1 MREYAYG
8 YFPPP
13 GEKPPCWTL
22 GGGAGHHTSSAGL
35 SRRQAPRKAVVA
47 ARQQPGFGD
56 KTTSLDREPH
66 DRIAAVASNPPA
78 TQSKVDGI
86 QPQMVPEGHNGRLVT
101 NDQNIV
107 QTYTKNVL
115 LSLAFLPTP
124 LIFAVAPSNLVQ
136 RVYCRPIRKFS
147 HGQNAGPPWLNGR

>member
-1 MREYAYG
+1 MLDPWRRRRT
-8 YFPPP
+8 PHLLRWSI
-13 GEKPPCWTL
+13 EKASTSKS
-22 GGGAGHHTSSAGL
+22 GGSSAT
-35 SRRQAPRKAVVA
+35 A
-47 ARQQPGFGD
+47 ARIGD

-124 LIFAVAPSNLVQ
+124 LIFVVAPSNLVQ